1 VNVRMRVSES
11 VCVQPAHSV
20 VQVSGAFWQFQVAPA
35 HHGHVELMHLL
46 QLMGRGRGWER
57 SG

>member
-1 VNVRMRVSES
+1 MRVSES